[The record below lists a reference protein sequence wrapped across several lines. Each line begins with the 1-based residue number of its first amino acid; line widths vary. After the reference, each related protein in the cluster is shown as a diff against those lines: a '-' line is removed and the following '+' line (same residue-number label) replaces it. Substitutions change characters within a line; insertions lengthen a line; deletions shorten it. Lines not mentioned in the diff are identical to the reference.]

1 MILSKRQK
9 NILDYLVQEDNFI
22 TAKELSTKFNV
33 SEKTIYRE
41 IKNIKESQSKYMD
54 IIINHIGKGFKINY
68 EEYINKFSS
77 SNNSTYKKHAM
88 STSERREKILIYL
101 LLSSPE
107 KTSISRL
114 AELYMISASSIAHD
128 LDHIK
133 EILNDTKVKLIKTN
147 QGTFIDG
154 DETKIRELL
163 KNFIIN
169 IITNNDY
176 SYDLILLQDYFLY
189 EEIVFTKNIL
199 KYIISRDLSLEE
211 PYYINIFIY
220 IIVTI
225 KRIKSGQDLGKINY
239 INRDKTKNPSI
250 KKIANELAKK
260 ISSYTKMVLN
270 EYEKEN
276 LYYLIY
282 SSRFSENYS
291 IDKFDSSNEEIECV
305 NFINSLIV
313 NMVDE
318 CSAKFFDSNEL
329 RRNLM
334 PHVRLLIMRLK
345 HHINIH
351 NPLLGEIRSEC
362 YFLFNSLTKII
373 EGSNQFNK
381 YKNISHDEIGY
392 LTLYFQYYYEQHL
405 QSLNVVIVCSTG
417 IGTSHLLKGRV
428 IKSFPK
434 WKIID
439 IIPFSK
445 INEIQHIEN
454 IDLILT
460 TINIDSFD
468 YKVPY
473 VHVSAFINEKDIDSI
488 LKITKD
494 IETSSHPSL

>member
-9 NILDYLVQEDNFI
+9 NILDHLVQEDNFI
-22 TAKELSTKFNV
+22 TAKELSIKLNV

-41 IKNIKESQSKYMD
+41 IKSIKESQSKYMD

-68 EEYINKFSS
+68 EEYISKFSN
-77 SNNSTYKKHAM
+77 SNNNAYKKHAM

-107 KTSISRL
+107 KTSIARL
-114 AELYMISASSIAHD
+114 SELYMISASSIAHD
-128 LDHIK
+128 LEHIE
-133 EILNDTKVKLIKTN
+133 EIINDTNVKLIKTS
-147 QGTFIDG
+147 QGTFIHG
-154 DETKIRELL
+154 DEAKIRELL

-176 SYDLILLQDYFLY
+176 SYDLILLQNYFLY
-189 EEIVFTKNIL
+189 EEIIFTKNIL
-199 KYIISRDLSLEE
+199 KYIMSEDISLEE
-211 PYYINIFIY
+211 PYYINILIY

-225 KRIKSGQDLGKINY
+225 KRIKTGQYLGRVNY
-239 INRDKTKNPSI
+239 PNKERTKNSAI
-250 KKIANELAKK
+250 RKIASELTKR
-260 ISSYTKMVLN
+260 ISSYTMSILN
-270 EYEKEN
+270 DYEEDN

-282 SSRFSENYS
+282 SSRFSENCNRN
-291 IDKFDSSNEEIECV
+291 KFDSSNEEMECV
-305 NFINSLIV
+305 NFTDFLIV

-318 CSAKFFDSNEL
+318 CSAKFFDNNEL

-351 NPLLGEIRSEC
+351 NPLLNEIRSEC
-362 YFLFNSLTKII
+362 DLLFNSLTKII
-373 EGSNQFNK
+373 NNSTEFNK
-381 YKNISHDEIGY
+381 YKNISYDEIGY

-405 QSLNVVIVCSTG
+405 QSLNIVIVCSTG

-428 IKSFPK
+428 LKSFPK

-445 INEIQHIEN
+445 IKNVQDIEN
-454 IDLILT
+454 VDLILT
-460 TINIDSFD
+460 TINIESFD
-468 YKVPY
+468 YKIPY
-473 VHVSAFINEKDIDSI
+473 VHVSAFINEKDIDNI
-488 LKITKD
+488 LKITKTLEVD
-494 IETSSHPSL
+494 EQSIL